1 MMNDEKK
8 PTYTLWNGSQ
18 MIATYPHTREGMDA
32 AMEKAHSLYV
42 GGYGTLTLYS
52 SRDDLVWKST
62 SWEEDTEDTMTD
74 VEADADTL
82 ASAGYGTDED
92 YGYYGE

>member
-1 MMNDEKK
+1 MKNEKK
-8 PTYTLWNGSQ
+8 ATYTLWNGVNL
-18 MIATYPHTREGMDA
+18 IGTYPHTREGMDT

-42 GGYGTLTLYS
+42 GGYGNLKLYS

-62 SWEEDTEDTMTD
+62 SWEEDVEDTMTD